1 MSNNSDDDF
10 LLGMMLGM
18 MMNDGKKSNGDSGC
32 LCVVLAVLAVPA
44 LIAFVAM
51 NV

>member
-18 MMNDGKKSNGDSGC
+18 MLSGDRKSNGNDGC
-32 LCVVLAVLAVPA
+32 LCVILAVLAVPA
-44 LIAFVAM
+44 IIAFVAIA
-51 NV
+51 V